1 MSKTITGKL
10 ENIERM
16 PSSLNGNPRYSFTVD
31 GYRVVLPVDSSWGYS
46 ITNYRDQIVTVEVTD
61 KRFQL
66 ISLDE
71 VGQFTVEEDQLG
83 GWEKWTYESGS
94 DAEVIVRFKTREEAQ
109 AEIDDLIDSV
119 KAAVA
124 AGDMTDEYDP
134 ENYRIVEA

>member
-1 MSKTITGKL
+1 MKTITGKL

-46 ITNYRDQIVTVEVTD
+46 ITNYRDQVVTVQVTD

-66 ISLDE
+66 IGLDE
-71 VGQFTVEEDQLG
+71 IGQFTVEEEETG
-83 GWEKWTYESGS
+83 GWSAWTHESGS
-94 DAEVIVRFKTREEAQ
+94 DAEVVVRFKTREEAQ

-119 KAAVA
+119 KDSVA
-124 AGDMTDEYDP
+124 MGYMSEEYDP
-134 ENYRIVEA
+134 ENFRIVEA